1 MLATSHG
8 RLQARPRGC
17 DASVC
22 VGTACFYVSI
32 GGDGP
37 PTVAAPLR
45 EVQELTAQR
54 APRATARSTPSAHKE
69 EIAAAFDEMAE
80 LLAIRGENPFR
91 VRAYQRA
98 AQVIRGLTRP
108 LAEFRGTKELDA
120 LPGIGADL
128 AAKIDELLHTRRLA
142 ALERLRR
149 QVPAGLRELL
159 NLPGLGPVR
168 VRALNRK
175 LHVRGIED
183 LRRAVATGRLARTS
197 GFGPALQGRLERAL
211 AAGTAAPKRWL
222 WSAAAESAEPLRSFL
237 QSLNGIA
244 EVEVAGSYR
253 RGRDTVGDL
262 DLVVCGRPDVDLA
275 AALRRYGDLQ
285 SLVAAGP
292 TRCTVLLRNGMQAD
306 LRLVGRR
313 SLGSALT
320 YFTGS
325 RDHNIRL
332 RRRAQERGLKLNE
345 YGLFRGHRRIA
356 GATEKEVYRA
366 LGLPW
371 IPPELRED
379 RGEIEAAERRS
390 LPKLIELGDLCGDL
404 HAHTDASDGNEPL
417 ARMIEAARGRGLG
430 FLAIT
435 DHSRY
440 LGIVRGLD
448 AGRLARQID
457 AIDALNATLREFVV
471 LKGVEVDILE
481 DGRLALP
488 LAILRRL
495 DVVVAAVHSH
505 FTLPETRQTERILR
519 ALEHPCV
526 SILAHPTGRL
536 IGERAA
542 YAADFGR
549 IIAAARA
556 RPCYL
561 ELNAQ
566 PSRLD
571 MDDVMCKSAREHRV
585 LVSIASDAHA
595 GSQLANVVHGIRQA
609 RRGWL
614 TAADVVNARPLREV
628 RALLARTRL

>member
-1 MLATSHG
+1 V
-8 RLQARPRGC
+8 R
-17 DASVC
+17 
-22 VGTACFYVSI
+22 
-32 GGDGP
+32 
-37 PTVAAPLR
+37 
-45 EVQELTAQR
+45 AQR
-54 APRATARSTPSAHKE
+54 AARGAFAPIPAAHNE

-80 LLAIRGENPFR
+80 LLAIQGENPFR

-98 AQVIRGLTRP
+98 AQVVRGLPRP
-108 LAEFRGTKELDA
+108 LAEFGGTKELDA

-128 AAKIDELLHTRRLA
+128 AAKIDELLHTRKLA
-142 ALERLRR
+142 ALEQLRR

-159 NLPGLGPVR
+159 KLPGLGPIR

-175 LHVRGIED
+175 LKVRGIDD
-183 LRRAVATGRLARTS
+183 LRRALASGRLARTS
-197 GFGPALQGRLERAL
+197 GLGPALQGRLKEAL
-211 AAGTAAPKRWL
+211 AVQTGAPQRRSWSTAA
-222 WSAAAESAEPLRSFL
+222 EFAEPLLGYLRSIE
-237 QSLNGIA
+237 GISH
-244 EVEVAGSYR
+244 VEIAGSYR

-275 AALRRYGDLQ
+275 AALRGYGDVK
-285 SLVAAGP
+285 SLVAGGQ
-292 TRCTVLLRNGMQAD
+292 TRCTVILRNGMQAD
-306 LRLVGRR
+306 LRLVARE
-313 SLGSALT
+313 SLGSALA

-325 RDHNIRL
+325 RDHNIHL

-345 YGLFRGHRRIA
+345 YGLFRGRRRIA
-356 GATEKEVYRA
+356 GATEKEVYKA

-379 RGEIEAAERRS
+379 RGEIEAAERKA
-390 LPKLIELGDLCGDL
+390 LPKLVTLDDLCGDL
-404 HAHTDASDGNEPL
+404 HAHTDASDGQEPL
-417 ARMIEAARGRGLG
+417 ARMVEAARKRGLK
-430 FLAIT
+430 FMAIT

-440 LGIVRGLD
+440 LGIVHGLD
-448 AGRLARQID
+448 AGQLSRQVD
-457 AIDALNATLREFVV
+457 VIDALNARLRDFVV

-488 LAILRRL
+488 DAILRRL

-505 FTLPETRQTERILR
+505 FSLPEAKQTARILR
-519 ALEHPCV
+519 ALEHPSV

-542 YAADFGR
+542 YAIDFSR
-549 IIAAARA
+549 ILAAARA

-571 MDDVMCKSAREHRV
+571 MDDVMCKAAREHGV
-585 LVSIASDAHA
+585 LVSIGSDAHA
-595 GSQLANVVHGIRQA
+595 GDQLAFLTCGIRQA

-614 TAADVVNARPLREV
+614 TAADVLNARPLREV
-628 RALLARTRL
+628 RALLARARP